1 MKNKIS
7 KKQLRE
13 FGLLVG
19 FGFPLIIGWLI
30 PAIYGHIFRFWTLWL
45 GLIFL
50 FLGIIKPTTLHFPYK
65 VWMKIGLILGWVN
78 SRLILGLIFI
88 FVVQP
93 IAIIMKLI
101 GHNPLKTKFTNQ
113 KSYREMNQD
122 HKIDLTR
129 IF

>member
-1 MKNKIS
+1 MKNTIS

-13 FGLLVG
+13 FGLLTG

-30 PAIYGHIFRFWTLWL
+30 PAMYGHIFSFWTLWL

-50 FLGIIKPTTLHFPYK
+50 FLGTIKPTTLYYPYK
-65 VWMKIGLILGWVN
+65 VWMKMGLILGWIN
-78 SRLILGLIFI
+78 SRLILGLIFL
-88 FVVQP
+88 FVLQP
-93 IAIIMKLI
+93 IAIIMKLF